1 MSLVTHL
8 GSLIFDV
15 MDEEGTKLVIMLR
28 IVLFK
33 NFT

>member
-1 MSLVTHL
+1 MYLVTHL
-8 GSLIFDV
+8 GSLMFDITV
-15 MDEEGTKLVIMLR
+15 EEGTKLVIMIR

>member
-1 MSLVTHL
+1 MYLVTHL
-8 GSLIFDV
+8 GSLIFDI
-15 MDEEGTKLVIMLR
+15 MDEEGTKLIIMLR